1 LRSKNSK
8 KKPPPLN
15 NVPGKLK
22 SHQLAGYRPMVIE
35 VSDESV
41 TVETNTKTTVEVMVT
56 SDTKFSKNG
65 APAAP
70 GDLHIGDRVV
80 IHTMPMK
87 DGKLMAHTVQIG
99 VAKASMQSQ

>member
-1 LRSKNSK
+1 MIRTIVALLCMTAMSSVCSAHGNEQH
-8 KKPPPLN
+8 
-15 NVPGKLK
+15 VMGT
-22 SHQLAGYRPMVIE
+22 VIK
-35 VSDESV
+35 VSEESV
-41 TVETNTKTTVEVMVT
+41 SVETNTKVTVEVMIS

-80 IHTMPMK
+80 IHAMRMK

-99 VAKASMQSQ
+99 VAKASMQSH

>member
-1 LRSKNSK
+1 MNPSPL
-8 KKPPPLN
+8 KP
-15 NVPGKLK
+15 
-22 SHQLAGYRPMVIE
+22 
-35 VSDESV
+35 
-41 TVETNTKTTVEVMVT
+41 NTKATVEVMVP

-70 GDLHIGDRVV
+70 GDLHLGDRVV

>member
-1 LRSKNSK
+1 MIRTIVALLCMTVTSSFCFAHGNEQH
-8 KKPPPLN
+8 
-15 NVPGKLK
+15 VMGT
-22 SHQLAGYRPMVIE
+22 VIK

-41 TVETNTKTTVEVMVT
+41 TVETNTKATVEVMIT

-70 GDLHIGDRVV
+70 SDLHVGDRVV
-80 IHTMPMK
+80 IHAMPMK

-99 VAKASMQSQ
+99 VAASAKSH